1 LKTEDITGC
10 LALSRSR
17 DGFSYF
23 ANRGITAG
31 GSLSGAMT
39 SSPVLYAKSGDIH
52 VAYTVWGSGPDLV
65 WCPGSLSHQELSP
78 QIPELAGLQEGASR
92 FSRVI
97 FFDKRGTGMSDRPE
111 GIATLEA
118 RIDDIRAVMDAA
130 KSERAHIFGVSEGG
144 SMACLFAATYP
155 ERTRSLLLYGTRPRW
170 TRASD
175 YPWGPTPE
183 EATAGLE
190 RAIADG
196 FKADFGSEFWQKW
209 FGPGLRD
216 DPKFLEDW
224 ARLSRMAAT
233 PAARAALA
241 RMNQLID
248 VRAILSTIHA
258 PTLVIG
264 KTGDPIFPPDC
275 AKDLASRIPGAR
287 LVSIEGEGHLVG
299 RNAPELLKTLQEW
312 VTEVT
317 EALPSDRFLAT
328 ILFVDLVRSTE
339 RVTQIGDAAWR
350 DLLAKYYVEAR
361 RELAIYG
368 GVEVDTAGDGLLA
381 HFDGPGRAVKCA
393 GAIERAARDL
403 GLEARAGV
411 HTGEVERDQHAVRGI
426 AVHTAARI
434 AGLAAA
440 NEVLVSSTVRDLVAG
455 SGLAFVDRG
464 AHQLKGI
471 EGTRELLAV
480 S

>member
-1 LKTEDITGC
+1 VT
-10 LALSRSR
+10 
-17 DGFSYF
+17 
-23 ANRGITAG
+23 
-31 GSLSGAMT
+31 
-39 SSPVLYAKSGDIH
+39 SPVLYAKSGDIH
-52 VAYTVWGSGPDLV
+52 VAYTVRGTGPDFV
-65 WCPGSLSHQELSP
+65 WCPGSFSHQDLWP
-78 QIPELAGLQEGASR
+78 QIPELAGLLEGTGQFA
-92 FSRVI
+92 RVI

-170 TRASD
+170 TRAPD

-183 EATAGLE
+183 EAKANLE
-190 RAIADG
+190 RSLAN
-196 FKADFGSEFWQKW
+196 DFRTDYSSDFWQKW
-209 FGPGLRD
+209 LGTGLRD
-216 DPKFLEDW
+216 DPKFIEDFE
-224 ARLSRMAAT
+224 RMSRMSAT
-233 PAARAALA
+233 PAARAALS

-248 VRAILSTIHA
+248 VRPILSTIQS
-258 PTLVIG
+258 PTLVIT
-264 KTGDPIFPPDC
+264 KALDPVSPVDC
-275 AKDLASRIPGAR
+275 AKDLTARIPGAR
-287 LVSIEGEGHLVG
+287 LVVLEGEGHLIG
-299 RNAPELLKTLQEW
+299 RSAPALQRTLREW
-312 VTEVT
+312 VTDVT
-317 EALPSDRFLAT
+317 EAAPSDRFLAT

-339 RVTQIGDAAWR
+339 RVAKVGDAAWKE
-350 DLLAKYYVEAR
+350 LLAKYYAETR

-393 GAIERAARDL
+393 GAIERTAREL

-411 HTGEVERDQHAVRGI
+411 HTGEVQRDKGALRGI

-434 AGLAAA
+434 AGLAGA

-455 SGLAFVDRG
+455 SGLAFTDRG
-464 AHQLKGI
+464 SHELKGI
-471 EGTRELLAV
+471 EGARQVLAV
-480 S
+480 N

>member
-1 LKTEDITGC
+1 M
-10 LALSRSR
+10 A
-17 DGFSYF
+17 
-23 ANRGITAG
+23 
-31 GSLSGAMT
+31 
-39 SSPVLYAKSGDIH
+39 SPVLYAKSGDIQI
-52 VAYTVWGSGPDLV
+52 AYTVRGAGPDFV
-65 WCPGSLSHQELSP
+65 WCPGSYSHQELTP
-78 QIPELAGLQEGASR
+78 HMPELAGLLDGVAQFA
-92 FSRVI
+92 RVI
-97 FFDKRGTGMSDRPE
+97 FFDKRGTGMSDRPS
-111 GIATLEA
+111 GIATLEE

-170 TRASD
+170 TRAPD

-183 EATAGLE
+183 EAAANLE
-190 RAIADG
+190 KQIADG
-196 FKADFGSEFWQKW
+196 FKVDFTSEAMRKW
-209 FGPGLRD
+209 IGPGLRD
-216 DPKFLEDW
+216 DPKFLEQFEHL
-224 ARLSRMAAT
+224 RRMSAT
-233 PAARAALA
+233 PAARIALSK
-241 RMNQLID
+241 MNQLVD
-248 VRAILSTIHA
+248 VRGILPSIRV

-264 KTGDPIFPPDC
+264 KTGDPLLPPGC

-287 LVSIEGEGHLVG
+287 LVEIEGEGHMIG
-299 RNAPELLKTLQEW
+299 QSGPELMKILREW

-317 EALPSDRFLAT
+317 QTTTTERFLAT

-339 RVTQIGDAAWR
+339 RVASMGDAGWR
-350 DLLAKYYVEAR
+350 DLLARYYVEAR

-393 GAIERAARDL
+393 GAIERSAREL

-411 HTGEVERDQHAVRGI
+411 HTGEVERDKAAIRGI

-434 AGLAAA
+434 ASLASA
-440 NEVLVSSTVRDLVAG
+440 NEILVSSTVRDLVAG

-464 AHQLKGI
+464 AHRLKGV
-471 EGTRELLAV
+471 EGERQLLAV
-480 S
+480 G

>member
-1 LKTEDITGC
+1 
-10 LALSRSR
+10 
-17 DGFSYF
+17 
-23 ANRGITAG
+23 
-31 GSLSGAMT
+31 
-39 SSPVLYAKSGDIH
+39 
-52 VAYTVWGSGPDLV
+52 
-65 WCPGSLSHQELSP
+65 
-78 QIPELAGLQEGASR
+78 
-92 FSRVI
+92 
-97 FFDKRGTGMSDRPE
+97 MSDRPE

-170 TRASD
+170 TRAPD

-183 EATAGLE
+183 EAAATLD
-190 RAIADG
+190 RQIAEG
-196 FKADFGSEFWQKW
+196 FKRDFGSDVWQKW

-216 DPKFLEDW
+216 DPKFIEDFE
-224 ARLSRMAAT
+224 RMIRMSAT
-233 PAARAALA
+233 PAAIAALA

-248 VRAILSTIHA
+248 VRPILSTIQS
-258 PTLVIG
+258 PTLVIT
-264 KTGDPIFPPDC
+264 KQQDPICPVE
-275 AKDLASRIPGAR
+275 AARDLTARIPGAR
-287 LVSIEGEGHLVG
+287 LVVIQGEGHLIG
-299 RNAPELLKTLQEW
+299 QSAPELQKVLREW
-312 VTEVT
+312 VTDVT
-317 EALPSDRFLAT
+317 ETAPSDRFLAT

-339 RVTQIGDAAWR
+339 RVAKLGDAAWKE
-350 DLLAKYYVEAR
+350 LLAKYYTETR

-393 GAIERAARDL
+393 GAIERGAREL

-411 HTGEVERDQHAVRGI
+411 HTGEVQRDKGALRGI

-434 AGLAAA
+434 AGLAGA

-455 SGLAFVDRG
+455 SGLAFSDRG
-464 AHQLKGI
+464 SHELKGI
-471 EGTRELLAV
+471 EGARQVLAV

>member
-1 LKTEDITGC
+1 M
-10 LALSRSR
+10 
-17 DGFSYF
+17 
-23 ANRGITAG
+23 ANT
-31 GSLSGAMT
+31 
-39 SSPVLYAKSGDIH
+39 VLYAKSGDIS
-52 VAYTVWGSGPDLV
+52 VAYTVRGSGPDMV
-65 WCPGSLSHQELSP
+65 WCPGSLSHQELWP
-78 QIPELAGLQEGASR
+78 QIPEFADVLERAGA
-92 FSRVI
+92 FARVI

-170 TRASD
+170 TRAPD

-183 EATAGLE
+183 EAKASLE
-190 RAIADG
+190 QSIADG
-196 FKADFGSEFWQKW
+196 FKRDYTTDFWRSWL
-209 FGPGLRD
+209 GPGLSD
-216 DPKFLEDW
+216 DSKFLEDFD
-224 ARLSRMAAT
+224 RLQRMSAT
-233 PAARAALA
+233 PAARAALS

-248 VRAILSTIHA
+248 VRPILGSIQA
-258 PTLVIG
+258 PTLVIA
-264 KTGDPIFPPDC
+264 KTGDPLSPPGC
-275 AKDLASRIPGAR
+275 AEDLAARIHGAR
-287 LVSIEGEGHLVG
+287 VVRIAGEGHLVG
-299 RNAPELLKTLQEW
+299 RNAPELVKTLKEW
-312 VTEVT
+312 ITDVT
-317 EALPSDRFLAT
+317 EAVPTDRFLAT

-339 RVTQIGDAAWR
+339 RVAKIGDAAWR
-350 DLLAKYYVEAR
+350 DLLARYYVEAR

-393 GAIERAARDL
+393 GAIERAAREL

-411 HTGEVERDQHAVRGI
+411 HTGEVQRDKGAIRGI

-434 AGLAAA
+434 AAAA
-440 NEVLVSSTVRDLVAG
+440 GANEILVSSTVRDLVAG
-455 SGLAFVDRG
+455 SGLAFIDRG
-464 AHQLKGI
+464 AHELKGI
-471 EGTRELLAV
+471 EGARQLLAV